1 MRYCSHRTLLFHY
14 LRLVSGLIS
23 SFTGMAG
30 LNPLQRREVVS
41 LILSLTSNATTNPGD
56 LKSIHERLIGLEAST
71 ESLRQSVSGMSA
83 TLSDLSAD
91 LQDTTRALDDVTVT
105 LTSLS
110 ATIATLQNSLT
121 TLSATVDELTNTSS
135 AHSGVLSSLQT
146 AVNENSSAISNL
158 RSDVSANGLNIT
170 DLQNRVKSLESDTS
184 HGLSFSPPL
193 SVADGVVSLNMDPY
207 FCSQRVSLTSY
218 SAEAQLMQFQ
228 WVAKGTSG
236 SSDTIDMTVNA
247 HCHGRRTDYMMSS
260 TGGLTVTSN
269 AVSLTFDLNY
279 ITNMPSDLSRLIPSA
294 GFQVA
299 SFPVDV
305 SFTRES
311 SIHTYQV
318 YGAYSSARVFT
329 ITFPTGGNGTSN
341 IRFLTVRTGIDT

>member
-1 MRYCSHRTLLFHY
+1 
-14 LRLVSGLIS
+14 
-23 SFTGMAG
+23 MAG

-41 LILSLTSNATTNPGD
+41 LILSLTSNVTTNPGD
-56 LKSIHERLIGLEAST
+56 LTSVYERLTSLEASA
-71 ESLRQSVSGMSA
+71 ESLYQSISGMSA
-83 TLSDLSAD
+83 AISDISAD
-91 LQDTTRALDDVTVT
+91 LQDTMRALDDVTVT
-105 LTSLS
+105 LKSLNAS
-110 ATIATLQNSLT
+110 ITALQSSVT
-121 TLSATVDELTNTSS
+121 TLSATVAELTDTTS
-135 AHSGVLSSLQT
+135 AHSGTLSSLQT
-146 AVNENSSAISNL
+146 TVNGNSSAIASL
-158 RSDVSANGLNIT
+158 KSDVSANSLSIT
-170 DLQNRVKSLESDTS
+170 DLQNRIKSLESGTS

-193 SVADGVVSLNMDPY
+193 NVADGVVSLDMDPY

-228 WVAKGTSG
+228 WVAKGTNG

-260 TGGLTVTSN
+260 AGGLTVTSN
-269 AVSLTFDLNY
+269 AVSLTFNLDY

-305 SFTRES
+305 SFTRDS
-311 SIHTYQV
+311 SNHAYQV
-318 YGAYSSARVFT
+318 YGVYSSSRVFT
-329 ITFPTGGNGTSN
+329 ITFPTGGNGTAN

>member
-1 MRYCSHRTLLFHY
+1 
-14 LRLVSGLIS
+14 
-23 SFTGMAG
+23 MAG
-30 LNPLQRREVVS
+30 FNPLQRREVVS
-41 LILSLTSNATTNPGD
+41 LILSLTSNVTTNPGD
-56 LKSIHERLIGLEAST
+56 LESIHERLTGLEVST
-71 ESLRQSVSGMSA
+71 ESLHQSVSSMSA

-105 LTSLS
+105 LNSLS
-110 ATIATLQNSLT
+110 ANIVALQNSLT

-135 AHSGVLSSLQT
+135 AHSGMLSSLQST
-146 AVNENSSAISNL
+146 VNGNSSAISNL

-218 SAEAQLMQFQ
+218 SAEAQLMKFQ

-247 HCHGRRTDYMMSS
+247 HCHGRRTDYIMSS

-311 SIHTYQV
+311 STHTYQA

-341 IRFLTVRTGIDT
+341 IRFLTVRTGIDP